1 MASTSTASMAGTESF
16 GPGRVAVIGASGYG
30 GLQTL
35 RLLQQHPHFCVS
47 FLGGERSAGQRW
59 GSVCSFFP
67 LPDDPLVES
76 ADPDRIAATSDFAV
90 LSLPNGL
97 ASQLAPELLQRGVRV
112 VDLSADFRYRS
123 LEKWSQVYA
132 QEAAKLNRQDED
144 LCSSAVYGLP
154 EWNGP
159 AIADAKLVAAPGC
172 FPTASLLPLLPF
184 LKQGLIETSG
194 IIIDAKTGTS
204 GGGRVPKEA
213 MLLAEASESIAPYG
227 VIGHR
232 HTSEIE
238 QMAQDVAGQDI
249 RLQFTPHL
257 VPMVRGLLSTV
268 YARLRDPGLTAEDCT
283 TVLEAVYR
291 HHPCVSV
298 LPVGT
303 YPATKWAKHANKALL
318 SLQVDIRTGQLV
330 LMSAI
335 DNLIKGQAGQ
345 GVQCLNLMVGLPG
358 ETGLPLQSFYP

>member
-1 MASTSTASMAGTESF
+1 MSQLVNPTAS
-16 GPGRVAVIGASGYG
+16 RVAVIGASGYG

-35 RLLQQHPHFCVS
+35 RLLLDHPALTVT

-59 GSVCSFFP
+59 SSLCPFLP

-76 ADPDRIAATSDFAV
+76 ADPDRIAAAADFAV
-90 LSLPNGL
+90 LSLPNGV
-97 ASQLAPELLQRGVRV
+97 AARLAPALIERGVRV

-123 LEKWSQVYA
+123 LEQWSKVYA
-132 QEAAKLNRQDED
+132 QEAQALNRSDAE
-144 LCSSAVYGLP
+144 LCRTAVYGLP
-154 EWNGP
+154 EWQGP
-159 AIADAKLVAAPGC
+159 AIAEASLVAAPGC

-184 LKQGLIETSG
+184 LKQGLIETDG

-227 VIGHR
+227 VVGHR

-238 QMAQDVAGQDI
+238 QMATEVAGQTVQ
-249 RLQFTPHL
+249 LQFTPHL

-268 YARLRDPGLTAEDCT
+268 YARLRDPGLTADDCT
-283 TVLEAVYR
+283 TVLNAVYR

-303 YPATKWAKHANKALL
+303 YPATKWARHTNKAQL
-318 SLQVDIRTGQLV
+318 SVQVDTRTGQLV

-345 GVQCLNLMVGLPG
+345 GVQCLNLMAGLKP